1 MSDMLFWGDKDQ
13 YGPFTVQK
21 DGWPNAGEIIRHYR
35 KSRKM
40 SAKELARRYGESIGE
55 PVTARWILKM
65 EQQNKIPAD
74 ITRRRAL
81 ATILN
86 IPPVLLGL
94 ASLDQLARVP
104 THSVE
109 THSAPMTVKSATL
122 VDITKFEQQIRV
134 YWLLSYAGEESLE
147 DIVADINDLEQF
159 EHQSN
164 GQFQRRARLI
174 LNGYYQLASDI
185 TRHQGNFTVAWTYA
199 NQAVRVTKLI
209 GLNDFLAAALYR
221 RGYVNLEWGIW
232 GNSVKLGNMNA
243 EPDRAKIEAAL
254 SDFEESLLHAR
265 PQLKGAIWLELSR
278 AEGILQNPSLT
289 LRLSSQAEDMIGV
302 SGTIADPLEQ
312 ILVEGALNSLS
323 QGMYLLGRAAS
334 FIVIGHTT
342 SAIEVLDDL
351 DELKNGQGIARNQA
365 RRLAYADTLRAEAS
379 LGTKDYFTAATRA
392 VSALE
397 TFREIDT
404 VERIA
409 WINSIHS
416 RLVEKAGQHPE
427 VKALGKMLADYYR
440 KHKV

>member
-13 YGPFTVQK
+13 YGPFTAQK
-21 DGWPNAGEIIRHYR
+21 DGWPNAGEVIRHYR
-35 KSRKM
+35 KNRKM

-55 PVTARWILKM
+55 PVTSRWILKM
-65 EQQNKIPAD
+65 EQQNKIPTD

-81 ATILN
+81 ATILT
-86 IPPVLLGL
+86 IPPILLGL
-94 ASLDQLARVP
+94 ASLDQLVRIP
-104 THSVE
+104 THSLE
-109 THSAPMTVKSATL
+109 AHSAPMTVKTATL
-122 VDITKFEQQIRV
+122 VDITKFEQQIRA

-147 DIVADINDLEQF
+147 NIVADINNLEQF
-159 EHQSN
+159 ERQSN
-164 GQFQRRARLI
+164 GQLQRRVRLV

-232 GNSVKLGNMNA
+232 GNCVKLGSMNA

-289 LRLSSQAEDMIGV
+289 LRLSSQAESMIGV
-302 SGTIADPLEQ
+302 SGAIADPLEQ

-334 FIVIGHTT
+334 FIVIGRTT

-351 DELKNGQGIARNQA
+351 DELRNGQGIARNQT

-379 LGTKDYFTAATRA
+379 LGTKDYFTAVTSAL
-392 VSALE
+392 SALE
-397 TFREIDT
+397 TFREIDA

-409 WINSIHS
+409 WINNIHS

-427 VKALGKMLADYYR
+427 VKTLGKMLAGYYR